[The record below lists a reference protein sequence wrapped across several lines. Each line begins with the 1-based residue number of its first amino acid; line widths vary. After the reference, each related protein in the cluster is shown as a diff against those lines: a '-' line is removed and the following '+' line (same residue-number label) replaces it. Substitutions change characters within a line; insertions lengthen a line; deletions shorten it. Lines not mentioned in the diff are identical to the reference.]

1 MSKTLMP
8 EVLRMVANAAAHGQ
22 YVNRTL
28 RQAAKSIEN
37 NVKSVKKKQ
46 KEVETLKVQNRR
58 LETSLSEWKALHAKQ
73 VSYHL
78 DWEGETAKLLR
89 NSTIKVDQYKARVAE
104 LESAFMYVEGG
115 PDSAQEKED
124 AK

>member
-1 MSKTLMP
+1 MSKFALDRKQRKQAGELWELLCDNGDEIEP
-8 EVLRMVANAAAHGQ
+8 FIYELLWH
-22 YVNRTL
+22 RT
-28 RQAAKSIEN
+28 
-37 NVKSVKKKQ
+37 
-46 KEVETLKVQNRR
+46 EVERLKAENRR

-104 LESAFMYVEGG
+104 LEAACMYVEGG
-115 PDSAQEKED
+115 PDAAQEKEGGE
-124 AK
+124 